1 MFAGR
6 MLHRPN
12 VSRAPRAQWTAAR
25 GARRGWPPALAC
37 ALALALSSASC
48 SSLSFERETRTSG
61 TFRSSGVAVTLLSW
75 DLPNSALNIA
85 RENAADARVANLR
98 IERTR
103 VFPDLGPVDWLLD
116 IVGVRYARISG
127 TWGSAE

>member
-1 MFAGR
+1 MLPGGAAAMFAGR
-6 MLHRPN
+6 MSHRPK
-12 VSRAPRAQWTAAR
+12 VSRALRAER
-25 GARRGWPPALAC
+25 VGRPALAF
-37 ALALALSSASC
+37 ALALACASC
-48 SSLSFERETRTSG
+48 SSLSFERETQTSG

-75 DLPNSALNIA
+75 DLPDSALNIA

-103 VFPDLGPVDWLLD
+103 VYPDLGPLDWLLD

-127 TWGSAE
+127 SWGSAE